1 MPVAMAIPVSIP
13 VPTSPSATGSPTP
26 APTIEPAPSPTA
38 ELVGPPVYLVEPER
52 IGAVVDVVPMVRTS
66 AGLRIKVT
74 YPTAPGLY
82 RLVVTLH
89 TPSGMAYDAAT
100 QALLVPVI
108 VRVSGPMAVAY
119 GAPSS
124 LAVTAGA
131 TAGVAVRVV
140 NAGSERWDKVMPA
153 APITQIE
160 DPGAD
165 GLFAPPARLV
175 ATWVSAD
182 GLAVPEPVTVFLGTT
197 VAKPGGVSSV
207 LVELTAPA
215 TPGSYLVLLD
225 VLSPSRGPL
234 SALGSAPAIIRVTVG
249 EVPDPTPTPI
259 PVPPLLLE

>member
-1 MPVAMAIPVSIP
+1 MD
-13 VPTSPSATGSPTP
+13 
-26 APTIEPAPSPTA
+26 
-38 ELVGPPVYLVEPER
+38 LVEPER
-52 IGAVVDVVPMVRTS
+52 IGAVVDVVPVVRTS
-66 AGLRIKVT
+66 TGLRIKVT

-108 VRVSGPMAVAY
+108 VRVGGPMAVAY

-131 TAGVAVRVV
+131 SSGVAIRVV
-140 NAGSERWDKVMPA
+140 NAGSEPWDKVMPA

-175 ATWVSAD
+175 ATWVSAE

-197 VAKPGGVSSV
+197 VAEPGGVSSV

-259 PVPPLLLE
+259 PVPQKVVE